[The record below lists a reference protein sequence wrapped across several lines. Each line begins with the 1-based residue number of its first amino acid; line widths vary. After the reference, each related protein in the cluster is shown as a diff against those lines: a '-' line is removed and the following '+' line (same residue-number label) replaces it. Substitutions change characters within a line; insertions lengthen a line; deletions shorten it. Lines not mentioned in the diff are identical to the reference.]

1 MEVEPQVHFGGGL
14 ASAVFGPANTVG
26 DQFHD
31 GGIDGVNPDL
41 ETAQEALAFFTRGKT
56 RLDVL
61 KMFENR
67 PEKRF
72 NEVSR
77 THFVC
82 VREGVARGRDDL
94 EAAQSSCFEPKPVA
108 KVVEMDCVR
117 KLGKEHGSQV
127 AQNAEGAS
135 HCVHPGFTGCLIE
148 KASTYEVKKL
158 LGKHR
163 SGLVCGAY
171 A

>member
-1 MEVEPQVHFGGGL
+1 MAE
-14 ASAVFGPANTVG
+14 
-26 DQFHD
+26 
-31 GGIDGVNPDL
+31 
-41 ETAQEALAFFTRGKT
+41 
-56 RLDVL
+56 
-61 KMFENR
+61 FENR

-72 NEVSR
+72 NKVSR
-77 THFVC
+77 THFVR
-82 VREGVARGRDDL
+82 VKEGVARGRDDL

-108 KVVEMDCVR
+108 KVVETDRVR

-148 KASTYEVKKL
+148 KASRYEVEKL
-158 LGKHR
+158 LGKDPVGTGWFVVHTPTEWEGTECWGTFFQPTFFYLAR
-163 SGLVCGAY
+163 YPCGMLVIPFHCEDDKAP